1 MPDTIVCPNCRTSI
15 EVTEV
20 LSAQLRDKLRKEIES
35 DFLRRENLLGER
47 EQALLRERKS
57 LEDQSREIEQTVSQ
71 RLDVE
76 RGKLTAEAMEKA
88 REQVTDELRDQSK
101 QLADI
106 QEKLKAAQ
114 DTELAVRRE
123 RNQIEEERNS
133 LELKL
138 MRQFD
143 AERSKIRETAKQEV
157 YEEQKL
163 KEADKDALI
172 NSLRTQITD
181 LQRKSEQGS
190 QQLQGEVLEVALE
203 DLLRR
208 YFPFDEITPVPKGI
222 HGGDVIQTIRDATG
236 SPAGHILWESKRT
249 KHWSESWLPKL
260 RDDQR
265 AAKAQ
270 AAILM
275 SIELPKEVMTFRHMD
290 GVWVTSTACAIPLA
304 SALRTGLIE
313 IATVKRSV
321 EGRNDKMQLLYN
333 YLSGQEFRHRVEGIV
348 EAFVTLREDLEAEK
362 RATQRMWA
370 KREKQLERA
379 TAQTT
384 GMYGDLSG
392 IIGANLPAIE
402 SLAHPGLA
410 RPDDMTET
418 VTNQ

>member
-57 LEDQSREIEQTVSQ
+57 VEDQSREIEQTVSQ

-88 REQVTDELRDQSK
+88 REQVTDEFRDQSK
-101 QLADI
+101 QLADT

-114 DTELAVRRE
+114 DTELALRRE

-143 AERSKIRETAKQEV
+143 VERSKIRETAKQEV

-236 SPAGHILWESKRT
+236 SPAGQILWESKRT
-249 KHWSESWLPKL
+249 KHWSESWLQKL

-275 SIELPKEVMTFRHMD
+275 SIELPKEVVTFRHMD

-313 IATVKRSV
+313 IATAKRSV

-392 IIGANLPAIE
+392 IIGRVLPEISILNLDSGNRSA
-402 SLAHPGLA
+402 
-410 RPDDMTET
+410 T
-418 VTNQ
+418 